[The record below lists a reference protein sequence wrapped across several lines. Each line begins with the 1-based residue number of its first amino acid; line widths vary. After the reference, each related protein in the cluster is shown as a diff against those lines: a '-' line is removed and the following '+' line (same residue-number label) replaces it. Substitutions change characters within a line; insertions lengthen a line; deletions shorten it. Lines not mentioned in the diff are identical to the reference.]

1 MTERK
6 GISSILSKV
15 KPAAESTPEG
25 RTHPTAFDKFM
36 ATSPL
41 DAEPNLA
48 DIARQIST
56 HSRRDSQI
64 GSDQIRPD
72 QTEHP
77 NRAPESSTHDGHPN
91 RTPEPGVRPE
101 PSTRTEHP
109 TRALGSSIRIGHPI
123 RTPEPSTQPEHPQP
137 NLIKLCPPV
146 EAATL
151 AQKTL
156 LRYFQVNGPHVTN
169 YDLIAA
175 ETDVPRGTVRR
186 VVKKFVTLGMLEKRP
201 WREGN
206 KQGVFFA
213 LLHNRAPELN
223 TRTEHPFRAPEPGT
237 RNEHAPHSLKIDRL
251 NTLSISQETLAMTW
265 PHLVRAGF
273 GADQMEQIVDNL
285 DQLGKPTDRI
295 VAGLDHAEWEL
306 ENGKM
311 LDKNGQPV
319 TDPCSWVFTALA
331 RTGYYRRPK
340 GYVSPEEQAAKDAE
354 AEAKAVVAARQAAE
368 QAQFEAWRDGL
379 SPDELA
385 DALRGHPGGPKDA
398 WLKKMWRDRRN

>member
-1 MTERK
+1 MVERK

-15 KPAAESTPEG
+15 KPAAESMSEG
-25 RTHPTAFDKFM
+25 RTRPTAFDKFM

-41 DAEPNLA
+41 DAEPDLA
-48 DIARQIST
+48 DIARQVST
-56 HSRRDSQI
+56 HSRRDGQTR
-64 GSDQIRPD
+64 SDQIKLD

-77 NRAPESSTHDGHPN
+77 NRAPEPSTHNGHPK
-91 RTPEPGVRPE
+91 RTPEPDARIE
-101 PSTRTEHP
+101 PSTRNE
-109 TRALGSSIRIGHPI
+109 RSNQVLDSNIRNERSI
-123 RTPEPSTQPEHPQP
+123 RTPEPSTRIEHPQP

-169 YDLIAA
+169 YDLIAT

-186 VVKKFVTLGMLEKRP
+186 VVEKFATLGMLEKRP

-206 KQGVFFA
+206 KQGIFFT
-213 LLHNRAPELN
+213 LLHGRAPEPSTRIEHANRAPEPS
-223 TRTEHPFRAPEPGT
+223 TRTEHTPQ
-237 RNEHAPHSLKIDRL
+237 SLKIDRL
-251 NTLSISQETLAMTW
+251 KTLSISQETVVMTW
-265 PHLVRAGF
+265 PHLARAGF
-273 GADQMEQIVDNL
+273 GAAQVEQIVDNL

-295 VAGLDHAEWEL
+295 ITGLDHAEWEL

-311 LDKNGQPV
+311 LDKTGQPV
-319 TDPCSWVFTALA
+319 ADPCSWAFTALA

-340 GYVSPEEQAAKDAE
+340 GYVSPEEQAVKDAE

-379 SPDELA
+379 SPDELT

-398 WLKKMWRDRRN
+398 WLKKIWRDRRN